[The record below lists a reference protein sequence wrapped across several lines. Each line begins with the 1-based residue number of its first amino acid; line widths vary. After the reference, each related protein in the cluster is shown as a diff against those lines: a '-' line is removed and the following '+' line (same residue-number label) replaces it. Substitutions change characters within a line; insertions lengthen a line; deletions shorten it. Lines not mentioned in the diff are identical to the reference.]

1 MQIIFHTR
9 QANLAA
15 DFKDIAKDKLQSLGR
30 FNVLLDRIEV
40 EIIHEQNPKQGK
52 HSHKVILTAKGA
64 GPLVRSEASEFNDV
78 AAFDL
83 AVKSFEL
90 QLRKIHEK
98 SKDHNRDSIKNKFT
112 E

>member
-1 MQIIFHTR
+1 MQIVFHTR
-9 QANLAA
+9 QANLAE
-15 DFKDIAKDKLQSLGR
+15 DFKSIASEKLNSLTR
-30 FNVLLDRIEV
+30 FNVALERVEV

-52 HSHKVILTAKGA
+52 QSHKVILTAKGS
-64 GPLVRSEASEFNDV
+64 GPLVRAEASEFNDV

-98 SKDHNRDSIKNKFT
+98 SKDISRDSIKNLAQ
-112 E
+112 

>member
-1 MQIIFHTR
+1 MQIVFHTR
-9 QANLAA
+9 QANLAE
-15 DFKDIAKDKLQSLGR
+15 DFKSIASEKLNSLTR
-30 FNVLLDRIEV
+30 FNVALERVEV

-52 HSHKVILTAKGA
+52 QSHKVILTAKGS
-64 GPLVRSEASEFNDV
+64 GPLVRAEASEFNDV

-98 SKDHNRDSIKNKFT
+98 RKDISRDSIKNLAQ
-112 E
+112 